1 MSVSWRHFWHRSYA
15 KAHLGEMVGALA
27 FMASDAIL
35 SADLFAGARLARS
48 ERLSGYAIWAL
59 YYGGQAA
66 IAIGLMG
73 LDL

>member
-1 MSVSWRHFWHRSYA
+1 MLATGLLLPWTAWPV
-15 KAHLGEMVGALA
+15 MVGALA

-35 SADLFAGARLARS
+35 SADLFRGARIAGS
-48 ERLSGYAIWAL
+48 ERLSAYAIWAL

-66 IAIGLMG
+66 IALGLMR

>member
-1 MSVSWRHFWHRSYA
+1 
-15 KAHLGEMVGALA
+15 
-27 FMASDAIL
+27 MASEAIL
-35 SADLFAGARLARS
+35 SADLFGGARRAGS

-66 IAIGLMG
+66 IGLGLKG